1 MKGGEVFDHFMLC
14 ALEANLFLILGQ
26 FIFQGLRKI
35 ITIAKDINWTGLIVD
50 KPISLASTLKCVH
63 FSYLITPSTT

>member
-50 KPISLASTLKCVH
+50 KPIPKSPQSNAYI
-63 FSYLITPSTT
+63 FLIL